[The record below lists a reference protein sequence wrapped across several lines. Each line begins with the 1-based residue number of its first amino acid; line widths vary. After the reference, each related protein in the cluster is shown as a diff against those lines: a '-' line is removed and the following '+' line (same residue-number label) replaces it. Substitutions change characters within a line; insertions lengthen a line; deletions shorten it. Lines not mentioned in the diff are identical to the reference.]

1 MPLVVSS
8 REKRYNITMTK
19 NCDDCGVKLH
29 GQCIVDGGKLMCLDC
44 AEAFNDEQEFGRVDD
59 REETDGD
66 IFDDR
71 MDMYMNEY

>member
-1 MPLVVSS
+1 
-8 REKRYNITMTK
+8 MTK

-29 GQCIVDGGKLMCLDC
+29 GQCIVVGGKLMCWDC